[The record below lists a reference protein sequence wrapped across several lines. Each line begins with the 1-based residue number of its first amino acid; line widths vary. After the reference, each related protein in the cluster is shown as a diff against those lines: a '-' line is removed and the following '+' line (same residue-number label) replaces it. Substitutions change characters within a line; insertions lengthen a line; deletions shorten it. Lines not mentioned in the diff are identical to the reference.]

1 MGLAATGTPDA
12 EARTILIVE
21 DERIVARDLCMT
33 LEEMGYANQPHADEP
48 SDQGAAKSFDRAFA
62 ISKSVTEPSS
72 FRR

>member
-33 LEEMGYANQPHADEP
+33 LEEMGYVALTWRV
-48 SDQGAAKSFDRAFA
+48 SGAPLFVSLW
-62 ISKSVTEPSS
+62 
-72 FRR
+72 